1 MTFRHWWWRRD
12 IQIVIK
18 SGLSD
23 SDRVVT
29 TTLRQR
35 YTRDVHNVTSPVVP
49 FVNCVSHIVNT
60 CTRRNFNFYP
70 KKCIDVISH
79 VVVWYDWK
87 YEVTNCA
94 WKKKGS
100 QSWAVSLF
108 LLFFFNPHMWN
119 WETIAWKSMLIL
131 AHVYTAKCVS
141 QCTVRRWAE
150 GFRAGKVRVVQFRS
164 WTSKLCFSWR
174 KLSQKI
180 HAITVR
186 EIRRSCDVSVG
197 TARR

>member
-94 WKKKGS
+94 WKKKDPKAE
-100 QSWAVSLF
+100 QF
-108 LLFFFNPHMWN
+108 LFFFFSFSIHTCETGRRSHENPCWFWHMYIRPN
-119 WETIAWKSMLIL
+119 
-131 AHVYTAKCVS
+131 V
-141 QCTVRRWAE
+141 
-150 GFRAGKVRVVQFRS
+150 FRS
-164 WTSKLCFSWR
+164 ALFADGLRDLELEKSGWSSFGLGRANCAFREENYRR
-174 KLSQKI
+174 KSTL
-180 HAITVR
+180 
-186 EIRRSCDVSVG
+186 
-197 TARR
+197 